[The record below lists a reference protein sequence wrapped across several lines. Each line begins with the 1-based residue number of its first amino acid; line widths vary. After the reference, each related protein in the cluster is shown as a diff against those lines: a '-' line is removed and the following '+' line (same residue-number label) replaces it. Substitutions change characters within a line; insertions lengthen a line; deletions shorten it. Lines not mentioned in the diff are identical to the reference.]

1 MFTETEY
8 LSLKGLKKRSP
19 EEETRWQSVRE
30 ERRRIQK
37 AEAMKS
43 RRAASSEEQKDAD
56 RSRIRERRAKFTKEE
71 TAAANKRANNL
82 RKIARAKT
90 AEGEAS
96 ETVVECVIETVVVV
110 VPYTGEPTILND
122 AEVAAIQGME
132 GMDEDMFKQDST
144 NSVVEKIIVNSVS
157 DIKASCQNLEN
168 TFNLDT
174 FDL

>member
-43 RRAASSEEQKDAD
+43 RRAASSEEQKDEE

-110 VPYTGEPTILND
+110 VPYTGEPMSLNND
-122 AEVAAIQGME
+122 EVAAILGRE
-132 GMDEDMFKQDST
+132 GMDEDMGRQDST
-144 NSVVEKIIVNSVS
+144 NSVVDRIIMNSVI
-157 DIKASCQNLEN
+157 DIKVTCQNLEN
-168 TFNLDT
+168 TFNLDH
-174 FDL
+174 FKI